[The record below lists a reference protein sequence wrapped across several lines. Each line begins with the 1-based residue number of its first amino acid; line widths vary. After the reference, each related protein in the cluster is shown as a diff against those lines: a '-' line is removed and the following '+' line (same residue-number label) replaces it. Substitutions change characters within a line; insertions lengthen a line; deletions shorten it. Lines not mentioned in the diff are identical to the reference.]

1 MVRCASLTATEP
13 TLALA
18 DQDTGRSTERSLRF
32 AATARRPIA
41 MLARLPWAE
50 LATIGVFLGMMAW
63 AVWFTAEDNGNAFLS
78 RLWEFAA
85 DAYQGWDIQILLAM
99 AAIGLALERIIPGRR
114 QDMTNLPIN
123 LGYSAMVLL
132 FVGAIVP
139 LQVMAADIV
148 VSGLGWRNIFDL
160 RFDASQSIWL
170 ALGAMLLNAL
180 IIDFFFYWF
189 HRCQHT
195 VSVLWQIHLLH
206 HSDMALNVTTTHR
219 VHFLEHLLTPFFLIV
234 PVLILFDLPDKE
246 MFWIATVPALWS
258 YFVHANARIG
268 FGRFWWLLSSPQYH
282 RVHHSI
288 LPEHHDRNFA
298 VWFPFYDVLF
308 GTAYVPKRDEYPPS
322 GVEGVAVSKL
332 PHAFVLPFT
341 QWWGMAKDRLTQTT
355 RTGQ

>member
-1 MVRCASLTATEP
+1 
-13 TLALA
+13 
-18 DQDTGRSTERSLRF
+18 
-32 AATARRPIA
+32 
-41 MLARLPWAE
+41 
-50 LATIGVFLGMMAW
+50 MAW
-63 AVWFTAEDNGNAFLS
+63 AVWFTADDVRGSGMPFDLGG
-78 RLWEFAA
+78 FAA
-85 DAYQGWDIQILLAM
+85 RLRQFATEFYGSWDIQILLGM
-99 AAIGLALERIIPGRR
+99 AVIGLALEKIIPARP

-139 LQVMAADIV
+139 LQVMVADIV
-148 VSGLGWRNIFDL
+148 VDGLGWRNIFDL
-160 RFDASQSIWL
+160 RFDASQSIAL
-170 ALGAMLLNAL
+170 ALAAMLLNAL

-195 VSVLWQIHLLH
+195 VGVLWQIHLLH

-234 PVLILFDLPDKE
+234 PILILFDLPDKE

-258 YFVHANARIG
+258 YFVHANVKIG

-282 RVHHSI
+282 RIHHSI

-298 VWFPFYDVLF
+298 VWFPFYDVMF
-308 GTAYVPKRDEYPPS
+308 RTAYAPRRDEYPPS

-332 PHAFVLPFT
+332 PHAFWLPVV
-341 QWWGMAKDRLTQTT
+341 QWWGMARGLTAQLRDRLAPPPAA
-355 RTGQ
+355 